1 MYLIVEFFN
10 IMRAYRSR
18 GLNYKSK
25 FEAYSELGTNSRM
38 TEFQAILGIEQMKRI
53 IEITNKRNQIAKKYN
68 EILFNKLKLSKI
80 KQFFDDESG
89 NNVNSYWKFPVK
101 LVQKIDRQKLKKK
114 MRIKKVS
121 IDWAYDP
128 LVHKQKVISK
138 KIGNISLKNS
148 EKYSKNFFCLPMY
161 LGLKYKDQK
170 YICEKLKESL
180 DE

>member
-1 MYLIVEFFN
+1 
-10 IMRAYRSR
+10 
-18 GLNYKSK
+18 
-25 FEAYSELGTNSRM
+25 
-38 TEFQAILGIEQMKRI
+38 MK
-53 IEITNKRNQIAKKYN
+53 
-68 EILFNKLKLSKI
+68 LFNKLKLSKI

-89 NNVNSYWKFPVK
+89 NNVNLLEISSKINS
-101 LVQKIDRQKLKKK
+101 KIDRQTKKK
-114 MRIKKVS
+114 MRIKKV
-121 IDWAYDP
+121 DWAYDP